1 MKDFKVGIIQINS
14 KTDKREN
21 LNKMENM
28 VRDLTKNGADVVALP
43 EMWNSPYQYEYYKK
57 FSEED
62 FGETYHAMSR
72 AAKENNIYLVGGS
85 IPIRD
90 ENKIYNRSYVFNRDG
105 KEIYRYSKINLFDIE
120 GFKESS
126 TISAGKTLGA
136 FHTEFGIFGLAI
148 CFDLRFPE
156 IFQRLTEMGSEVIFV
171 PSAFSYKTGKR
182 DLELLNRARAVDT
195 QCYFIS
201 PSIARDDELSKHT
214 FSHSFVISPHG
225 EVLLDLGE
233 EEKTEIVDIL
243 ASEVQRER
251 KFIPLKKSR
260 KNRSL

>member
-14 KTDKREN
+14 NRDKKEN
-21 LNKMENM
+21 LKKMEDM
-28 VRDLTKNGADVVALP
+28 VNKATKKGADVVALP
-43 EMWNSPYQYEYYKK
+43 EMWNCPYQYVYYKK

-62 FGETYHAMSR
+62 FGETYLTMSR
-72 AAKENNIYLVGGS
+72 VAKENNIYLVGGS
-85 IPIRD
+85 IPIKNND
-90 ENKIYNRSYVFNRDG
+90 KIYNRAYVFNREG
-105 KEIYRYSKINLFDIE
+105 REIYRYSKMNLFDIE

-182 DLELLNRARAVDT
+182 DLELLNRARAVDN

-201 PSIARDDELSKHT
+201 PSIARDDGLSKNT
-214 FSHSFVISPHG
+214 FSHSLVISPQG
-225 EVLLDLGE
+225 EVLLDLQTGE
-233 EEKTEIVDIL
+233 GVEVVDIL
-243 ASEVQRER
+243 ASAVERER
-251 KFIPLKKSR
+251 EFIPLKKSR
-260 KNRSL
+260 LNRSL